1 MISPKILK
9 SHIRWNSNQPRSGFT
24 LIEMLAVMTMASI
37 LLGVMFLML
46 VGIIRRMNSADLQLA
61 RQSNVA
67 QVAETLRE
75 LAHKSNGFELSQDGQ
90 KLTLRAP
97 TGSEKAV
104 QLQLSENPFR
114 LEIFKLEDSPKKRI
128 FGLKGLDHGRF
139 SRIEISNQAKPV
151 IVLELWPDPAQSK
164 RLNQP
169 APSQNRTVRIEAA
182 TGLDLTENAIV
193 KEPVK

>member
-1 MISPKILK
+1 
-9 SHIRWNSNQPRSGFT
+9 
-24 LIEMLAVMTMASI
+24 
-37 LLGVMFLML
+37 
-46 VGIIRRMNSADLQLA
+46 
-61 RQSNVA
+61 
-67 QVAETLRE
+67 
-75 LAHKSNGFELSQDGQ
+75 
-90 KLTLRAP
+90 
-97 TGSEKAV
+97 
-104 QLQLSENPFR
+104 
-114 LEIFKLEDSPKKRI
+114 
-128 FGLKGLDHGRF
+128 LKGLDHGRF